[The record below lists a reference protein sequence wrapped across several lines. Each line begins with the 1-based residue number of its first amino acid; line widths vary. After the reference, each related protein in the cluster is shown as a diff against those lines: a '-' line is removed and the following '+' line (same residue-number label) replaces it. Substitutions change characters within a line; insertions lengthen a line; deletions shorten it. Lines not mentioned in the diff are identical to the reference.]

1 LALQPGTRLGVYE
14 ISAQIGA
21 GGMGVVYRARDT
33 KLNRDVALK
42 IISDPFASD
51 PDRLARF
58 EREAQLLASLNHPNI
73 AHIHGL
79 EESDGIR
86 ALVMELVEGPTLA
99 FRITQ
104 GPLPLAEALSI
115 ARQISE
121 ALDTAHER
129 GIIHRD
135 LKPANI
141 KVRDDG
147 TVKVLDFGLAKLAA
161 PETAGAWSP
170 GSSQSPT
177 LTTPAATMAG
187 VILGTAAYM
196 APEQARG
203 KPVDKRADIW
213 AFGCVLYEMLTG
225 RRVFD
230 GDEMTDVLARIIER
244 EPDFGALPATTPA
257 AIRRLLRRSLQ
268 KDRKRRLPDIADARL
283 EIDEAVATPAIDAPA
298 TSTVPSAPQPSWRVA
313 LPWVAAIGALALAC
327 ALFVLWAPWKKAT
340 ASAPVQVSAEP
351 GEGGPF
357 ALQWATEWGP
367 AAVLSNDGQTFAFV
381 ARKDG
386 DAAPQLWIRR
396 LDQLQATPLAGTENA
411 HDPFWS
417 PDGQW
422 VAFFAN
428 ARMKKI
434 AVSGGAAVTLCD
446 APEPRG
452 GSWADDGTIAF
463 TPSASN
469 GGNVM
474 RVSSAGGQP
483 EPLIRLVKGE
493 TTQRWP
499 QWLPGGKAIL
509 FTSHSTVGA
518 NYEEAD
524 IVVQALPDGPRTVV
538 QHGGYFGRY
547 VSSGHVVYIHTG
559 TLMSVAFD
567 LDRLEPH
574 GPPVPVVENVRANT
588 GTAGA
593 QVSVSSNGTLA
604 YLSEGTP
611 TATPLDWMDRDG
623 KITTLR
629 ATPALW
635 SNPQFSPDGRRVA
648 LELAD
653 GKQTHVWIYDLARDV
668 VTRVT
673 FDAASEERPTWTP
686 DGRRIVF
693 TTNRGKGASNLY
705 WQSADGTGQVQR
717 LTDSANNQWPASW
730 HPSGK
735 FLAFS
740 ENIPQ
745 TTVKMMILPMD
756 GDDASGWTP
765 GKARPFLDDLNTFVT
780 EDTPMFSPDGRWIAY
795 ISDESGVREV
805 YVRPFPGPGGK
816 AQIST
821 GGGHSPTWSR
831 ARQELFY
838 GTTDGRIMVLPYT
851 VDGDSFRTEK
861 PRLWSEGRYGQR
873 QYRSFDLHP
882 DGNRFVVGP
891 DTAATTKQDH
901 VILVFNFFDE
911 LRRIASTTKR

>member
-14 ISAQIGA
+14 ILVQIGA

-42 IISDPFASD
+42 ILPDPFASD

-58 EREAQLLASLNHPNI
+58 EREAQVLASLNHPNI

-79 EESDGIR
+79 EESNGIR

-99 FRITQ
+99 LRIAQ
-104 GPLPLAEALSI
+104 GPVPLTEALSI
-115 ARQISE
+115 ARQITE
-121 ALDTAHER
+121 ALEAAHER

-161 PETAGAWSP
+161 PETSGV
-170 GSSQSPT
+170 GSTGLSQSPT
-177 LTTPAATMAG
+177 LTTPAATLAG

-213 AFGCVLYEMLTG
+213 AFGCVLYEMLIG
-225 RRVFD
+225 RRAFE

-244 EPDFGALPATTPA
+244 EPDFGALPATTPP

-268 KDRKRRLPDIADARL
+268 KDRKQRLPDIADARL
-283 EIDEAVATPAIDAPA
+283 EIDEALTAPASDA
-298 TSTVPSAPQPSWRVA
+298 TSTIAVDAQPAWRRA
-313 LPWVAAIGALALAC
+313 LPWIATVGALTLAC
-327 ALFVLWAPWKKAT
+327 ALLILWAPWRKAA
-340 ASAPVQVSAEP
+340 ASTPLQVSAEP
-351 GEGGPF
+351 GEGGAF
-357 ALQWATEWGP
+357 AIQWATEWGS
-367 AAVLSNDGQTFAFV
+367 AAVLSHDGQALAFV

-386 DAAPQLWIRR
+386 DPTAQLWIRR

-422 VAFFAN
+422 VGFFAN
-428 ARMKKI
+428 GRMKKI
-434 AVSGGAAVTLCD
+434 ALSGGAAVTLCD
-446 APEPRG
+446 APQPRG
-452 GSWADDGTIAF
+452 GTWADDGTIVF
-463 TPSASN
+463 TPTASN
-469 GGNVM
+469 GANLM

-483 EPLIRLVKGE
+483 EPLIPLARGE

-509 FTSHSTVGA
+509 FTSHSTVSA
-518 NYEEAD
+518 NYDEAD
-524 IVVQALPDGPRTVV
+524 IVVQALPDGPRTIV
-538 QHGGYFGRY
+538 QHGGYWGRY
-547 VSSGHVVYIHTG
+547 VSSGHVIYVHAG

-574 GPPVPVVENVRANT
+574 GPPVPVVENVRANP

-593 QVSVSSNGTLA
+593 QVSVSNNGTLV
-604 YLSEGTP
+604 YLSEGAP
-611 TATPLDWMDRDG
+611 AVTPLDWMDRDG
-623 KITTLR
+623 KFTTLR

-635 SNPQFSPDGRRVA
+635 SNPQFSPDGRRLA

-653 GKQTHVWIYDLARDV
+653 GKQTHIWIYELPRDI
-668 VTRVT
+668 VTRLT
-673 FDAASEERPTWTP
+673 FDAAAEGRPVWTP

-693 TTNRGKGASNLY
+693 TRNSGKGASNLY
-705 WQSADGTGQVQR
+705 WQYADGTGQVQR

-730 HPSGK
+730 HPTGK
-735 FLAFS
+735 FLAFV

-745 TTVKMMILPMD
+745 TTEKVMILPMD
-756 GDDASGWTP
+756 GDDTSGWKP
-765 GKARPFLDDLNTFVT
+765 GKAKPYLDTLNKFIA

-795 ISDESGVREV
+795 VSDESGLREV

-816 AQIST
+816 SQIST
-821 GGGHSPTWSR
+821 GGGNSPTWSR

-838 GTTDGRIMVLPYT
+838 GTADSRIMVMPYT

-873 QYRSFDLHP
+873 QDRSFDLHP

-891 DTAATTKQDH
+891 DTMATTKQDH
-901 VILVFNFFDE
+901 VVFIFNFFDE
-911 LRRIASTTKR
+911 LRRITSTTKR